1 MGARD
6 AQRHGLAGTLSL
18 PGPGRA
24 PPLGQGPG
32 RTSAAPVPTGRQGI
46 LGNPTDDSCI
56 GVYQYAINGLL
67 TQQ

>member
-6 AQRHGLAGTLSL
+6 AQRHGLACTLSL
-18 PGPGRA
+18 P
-24 PPLGQGPG
+24 GPG